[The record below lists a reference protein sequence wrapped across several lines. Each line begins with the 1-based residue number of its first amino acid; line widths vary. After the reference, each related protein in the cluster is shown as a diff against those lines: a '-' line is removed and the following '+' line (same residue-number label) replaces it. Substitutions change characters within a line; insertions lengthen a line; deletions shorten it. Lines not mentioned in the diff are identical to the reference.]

1 MLYNP
6 SPGIKGNIPGI
17 TNIIAGNFIFLAKI
31 SLRREINVAARK
43 LDKIEFFVKL
53 NNMIYTVQP
62 IAPIIPAGK
71 SDFFGELKKIENPTV
86 AKKEKKKLMLFMN
99 IKMGG

>member
-17 TNIIAGNFIFLAKI
+17 TNIIAGNFFFLAKI

-71 SDFFGELKKIENPTV
+71 SDFFGELKNRKSYC
-86 AKKEKKKLMLFMN
+86 
-99 IKMGG
+99 G

>member
-6 SPGIKGNIPGI
+6 SPGIKGNILGI

-53 NNMIYTVQP
+53 NNMTYTVQP

-86 AKKEKKKLMLFMN
+86 AKKEKRN
-99 IKMGG
+99 